1 MQHPERVTVMAK
13 IEGLKE
19 LNKKLAELGDKLG
32 GKTLRQA
39 AMNATTPAF
48 RKIKAAA
55 PVGSRAHRTYKG
67 RLVAP
72 GFLKRN
78 IKRKSRYKGGRAS
91 VAIGVS
97 AEAFYGVSFL
107 DGGTRNTDARPWF
120 KRNFIN
126 SQREMEK
133 RLASELR
140 RKILRI
146 AAK

>member
-1 MQHPERVTVMAK
+1 MAQV
-13 IEGLKE
+13 EGLKE
-19 LNKKLAELGDKLG
+19 LSKNLAELGDTLG

-39 AMNATTPAF
+39 TMNATTPAF
-48 RKIKAAA
+48 KKIKAAA
-55 PVGSRAHRTYKG
+55 PVGSRTHRTYKG

-72 GFLKRN
+72 GFLKRSL
-78 IKRKSRYKGGRAS
+78 KRKSRYKGGRAS
-91 VAIGVS
+91 VVIGVA

-107 DGGTRNTDARPWF
+107 DGGTKNTDARPWF
-120 KRNFIN
+120 KNNFVS
-126 SQREMEK
+126 SQRDMEK